1 MGELKFTRTNN
12 EECNTTTINIEN
24 AFIEIAKDDYNI
36 LNMGKTKLG
45 GYVTAVL
52 QIVNV
57 ELKNK
62 LKSWE
67 TEINEYLKNEVGTG
81 PVDIIDSWSIYPKV
95 SGLMWQKKEERYIK
109 IKSVWI
115 NERNFPSVE
124 LWYVHNTK

>member
-36 LNMGKTKLG
+36 LNMGKTKF
-45 GYVTAVL
+45 GYYTAIL
-52 QIVNV
+52 QIVNK
-57 ELKNK
+57 EIENK
-62 LKSWE
+62 IRSWE
-67 TEINEYLKNEVGTG
+67 TEINEYLKNEVGTK
-81 PVDIIDSWSIYPKV
+81 PVDIINSWSIEPKV

-115 NERNFPSVE
+115 NKRNFPSVE
-124 LWYVHNTK
+124 LWYVHNTT

>member
-1 MGELKFTRTNN
+1 MGELKFTRVNN
-12 EECNTTTINIEN
+12 EECNMTNINIEN

-36 LNMGKTKLG
+36 LNMGKTKF
-45 GYVTAVL
+45 GYTAIL
-52 QIVNV
+52 QIVNN

-81 PVDIIDSWSIYPKV
+81 PVDIIYSNSIYPKV
-95 SGLMWQKKEERYIK
+95 SDLIWQKKEERYIK

-115 NERNFPSVE
+115 NERNIPFVE
-124 LWYVHNTK
+124 LWYVHKRL

>member
-1 MGELKFTRTNN
+1 MGELKFTRVNN
-12 EECNTTTINIEN
+12 EECNTTNINIEN

-36 LNMGKTKLG
+36 LNRGKTKF
-45 GYVTAVL
+45 GYVTAIL
-52 QIVNV
+52 QIVNN

-81 PVDIIDSWSIYPKV
+81 PVDIIYSNSIYPKV
-95 SGLMWQKKEERYIK
+95 SDLIGQEKEERYIK

-115 NERNFPSVE
+115 NERNIPFVE
-124 LWYVHNTK
+124 LWYVHKS

>member
-24 AFIEIAKDDYNI
+24 AFIEISKDDYNI
-36 LNMGKTKLG
+36 FNMGKTKF
-45 GYVTAVL
+45 GYYTARL
-52 QIVNV
+52 QIFNV

-67 TEINEYLKNEVGTG
+67 TEINEYLKNEVGTR

-109 IKSVWI
+109 IKSVRI
-115 NERNFPSVE
+115 KGNFPSVE